1 MNKLYCKF
9 FQFTVTLI
17 ILSPFVLSSQ
27 SLYKVEIDE
36 KIQKSTAIFEGKVI
50 SQQYFWNPE
59 HTMIFTSS
67 KIELY
72 KLFKGSIAKDFTE
85 VVTQGGTIG
94 NLSIEASD
102 LLTLSVGETG
112 IFFAFPNKGKLRS
125 PETGEILFDIYSS
138 SQGFYS
144 YDLQQQ
150 TASAPFVRYAS
161 ITNQLYAELIQKT
174 GRTFV
179 NKKSTFKVEDF
190 VVSPSSPNVLGIT
203 SFSPAVVNAGA
214 TIDAANNVLTIN
226 GTDFGTPTGSAA
238 ILFDDANNGTGG
250 TPFTLLATD
259 NLVISWTNTQIQVR
273 VPSRAGTGTFAVRDA
288 LGATTNSP
296 SPLIVNYAILTATFS
311 SGGTFTKESNL
322 MNDNGSGGY
331 TYQYSTSTAGLGI
344 DFNAASAKATFER
357 AASTW
362 REVSGLNIVEGATT
376 AVQAVAS
383 DGINLVVYDNTNA
396 GAGITPIPSGVLAVC
411 YSFNSLCLPVATN
424 AAQKTE
430 FDIIVRNPGVSSGT
444 TTFNEGPCPPM
455 SSDFSEIDLETVLLH
470 ELGHALNLA
479 HINDSYE
486 GTFAGQLNPNKL
498 MNFAVVNSVKR
509 VSPDYSARLGA
520 AYAIAAQGNT
530 YGGPCGLATTEMTP
544 LTTTAEARDECPA
557 SFPSTTTP
565 TNTVVNFNLVHATS
579 NKFVDPAYTQVRTDG
594 VGVGITN
601 NAYYA
606 FRTNNVGGTV
616 TLTVGGYTTTPA
628 SPATCATPYGYPT
641 KGVELALYQANSCP
655 AAQAYPTPIAYRTFN
670 GNGALANFTGLAANT
685 TYLIMVDGIE
695 NTKASFSLTFT
706 GNALPITLRDFSGI
720 VQKEYNQLNWTIDI
734 ARDVNAII
742 IERSADGI
750 NFEKI
755 GEASLP
761 YVGKGGFKDFRPLTG
776 DNYYR
781 LATINSDN
789 TREYSKIVLLRRSED
804 FLINIFPNPAKEW
817 VNVEIISQKRGRYT
831 VSIYNSI
838 GQSVARKEVY
848 NNLNRMLVSM
858 PLKNYQPGMYHIT
871 VYDENGASIRN
882 STIVVGK

>member
-9 FQFTVTLI
+9 FQFTITVI
-17 ILSPFVLSSQ
+17 ILFPFASSSQ
-27 SLYKVEIDE
+27 SLYKVDIDQ
-36 KIQKSTAIFEGKVI
+36 KIQKSSTIFEGKVVG
-50 SQQYFWNPE
+50 QRCFWNPE
-59 HTMIFTSS
+59 HTMIFTSN
-67 KIELY
+67 KVELF
-72 KLFKGSIAKDFTE
+72 KVFKGSLNREYTE
-85 VVTQGGTIG
+85 VLTYGGTID
-94 NLSIEASD
+94 NLAIEASD
-102 LLTLSVGETG
+102 LLSLSIGDVGV
-112 IFFAFPNKGKLRS
+112 FFVFANQRNLRS
-125 PETGEILFDIYSS
+125 PETGELLMDVYSS

-144 YDLQQQ
+144 YDLQNQ
-150 TASAPFVRYAS
+150 TASAPFVRYSS
-161 ITNQLYAELIQKT
+161 ITNQLYTELVGKT
-174 GRTFV
+174 GRPFV
-179 NKKSTFKVEDF
+179 NKRSSFKVEDF
-190 VVSPSSPNVLGIT
+190 AVSPNQPNVLGIT

-238 ILFDDANNGTGG
+238 ILFDDANNGNGG
-250 TPFTLLATD
+250 TPFTVNATD

-273 VPSRAGTGTFAVRDA
+273 VPSRAGTGTFSVRDA
-288 LGATTNSP
+288 LGATVNSP
-296 SPLIVNYAILTATFS
+296 SALVVNYAILTATFN
-311 SGGTFTKESNL
+311 SGISLFTKESNL

-331 TYQYSTSTAGLGI
+331 TYQYSTSTAGSGI
-344 DFNAASAKATFER
+344 DFNAAPAKATFER
-357 AASTW
+357 AATTW
-362 REVSGLNIVEGATT
+362 REVCGLNFVEGATT
-376 AVQAVAS
+376 TSQAIAS
-383 DGINLVVYDNTNA
+383 DGINIVVYDNTNTTQA
-396 GAGITPIPSGVLAVC
+396 PMPDGVLAIC
-411 YSFNSLCLPVATN
+411 FSYNSMCTPVAAN
-424 AAQKTE
+424 AVQKTE
-430 FDIIVRNPGVSSGT
+430 FDILVRNPAVSLGT
-444 TTFNEGPCPPM
+444 ATFNEGPCPPM
-455 SSDFSEIDLETVLLH
+455 SSNFAELDLETVLLH

-486 GTFAGQLNPNKL
+486 GSFAGELNPNKL

-530 YGGPCGLATTEMTP
+530 YGTCLLSNIEMTP
-544 LTTTAEARDECPA
+544 LIPTVEAKDECPA

-565 TNTVVNFNLVHATS
+565 SNTVVNFNLVHATS

-601 NAYYA
+601 NAFYA

-628 SPATCATPYGYPT
+628 SPPTCATPFGYPT
-641 KGVELALYQANSCP
+641 KGVELALYQASSCP
-655 AAQAYPTPIAYRTFN
+655 TAQAYPTPIAYRTFD

-685 TYLIMVDGIE
+685 NYLIMVDGIE

-706 GNALPITLRDFSGI
+706 GSALPISLRDFSGV

-734 ARDVNAII
+734 ARDVSAIA
-742 IERSADGI
+742 IERSADGV

-761 YVGKGGFKDFRPLTG
+761 YVGKGGFKDYRPLTG

-781 LATINSDN
+781 LATINNDN

-817 VNVEIISQKRGRYT
+817 INVEILSQTRGRYT
-831 VSIYNSI
+831 VAIYNSI

-848 NNLNRMLVSM
+848 NNLNRMLVNI
-858 PLKNYQPGMYHIT
+858 PLKNYQPGIYHVT
-871 VYDENGASIRN
+871 VYNESGESIKN
-882 STIVVGK
+882 STIAVGK